1 MAELETKIFD
11 FQLSKTSL
19 TEALYSKNHL
29 SNSIFTYLQLISP
42 LIQRPFFSK
51 KKVCI

>member
-19 TEALYSKNHL
+19 TKALYSKTHL
-29 SNSIFTYLQLISP
+29 SNFIFTYLQLIFL
-42 LIQRPFFSK
+42 LI
-51 KKVCI
+51 